1 MLCRAGSGAPVAP
14 VQCQYSSGSRGEATF
29 STGPGWLRG
38 ELNQV
43 APLFEIQLYYKPV
56 QIGGSKKDPGEESLI
71 GSKDR
76 SCLRMPDLRLS
87 LPGKKLSMRSSAL
100 WSSAN
105 SNNSNPLTDHVVGKR
120 LDQASSLYSQVSGSK
135 FLKKWLQ
142 NNFHGMVQF
151 SEEIP
156 IC

>member
-1 MLCRAGSGAPVAP
+1 
-14 VQCQYSSGSRGEATF
+14 
-29 STGPGWLRG
+29 
-38 ELNQV
+38 
-43 APLFEIQLYYKPV
+43 
-56 QIGGSKKDPGEESLI
+56 
-71 GSKDR
+71 
-76 SCLRMPDLRLS
+76 MPDLRLS

>member
-1 MLCRAGSGAPVAP
+1 MPGRLWSASGASVPPVA
-14 VQCQYSSGSRGEATF
+14 VV

-105 SNNSNPLTDHVVGKR
+105 SSKSNPLTDHVVGKR

-142 NNFHGMVQF
+142 NDFQGMVQF